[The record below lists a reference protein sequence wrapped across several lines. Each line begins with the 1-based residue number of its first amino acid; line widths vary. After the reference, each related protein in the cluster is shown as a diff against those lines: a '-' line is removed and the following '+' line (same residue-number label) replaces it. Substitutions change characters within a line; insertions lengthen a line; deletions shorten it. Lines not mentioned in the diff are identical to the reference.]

1 MKRILSVLLIL
12 PAMLYAQSQSLS
24 LQKAYELAEQNYP
37 LIKQRELIK
46 QTSEYSEENLGK
58 NFLPQIN
65 ISGQATY
72 QSAVTQVKLPAPG
85 IFIEPLSKD
94 QYRILGDVNQ
104 LIYDGGAIKQQK
116 GIQHLSDEV
125 EQQKIEVELY
135 KLKERINQIFLGVLF
150 LDEQLKQVDLVRSDL
165 NNGITRV
172 EAQINNGVALKSNLN
187 VLKAELLKTD
197 QRAIEIRS
205 SRKGY
210 IDVLSFFINQT
221 LPENI
226 RLEKPVVTGSVL
238 INDIQRPELKLYST
252 QEKLL
257 GGQYNMIGSRNKP
270 KASLFFQGGYGRP
283 SLNLFTNDFD
293 FFYTTGLRLN
303 WSIGGFYTE
312 KREKKIIELNQKS
325 IDIQKEVFLF
335 NTNAQLKQQQSEFDK
350 LQKLIATDNDIIDL
364 RIKVKDA
371 AKAQLENGVI
381 TANDY
386 LREVNAEDLAR
397 QNLITHQIQLL
408 QAQINYQAVIA
419 EQLIGFAII
428 QLAGLH

>member
-1 MKRILSVLLIL
+1 MKRLLTVLLIL
-12 PAMLYAQSQSLS
+12 PAMLYAQAQSLS
-24 LQKAYELAEQNYP
+24 LQKAYELAVQNYP

-46 QTSEYSEENLGK
+46 QTSEYGEENLGK
-58 NFLPQIN
+58 SFLPQIN

-104 LIYDGGAIKQQK
+104 LIYDGGGIKQQK

-150 LDEQLKQVDLVRSDL
+150 LDEQLKQVNLVKSDL

-172 EAQINNGVALKSNLN
+172 EAQVNNGVVLKSNLN
-187 VLKAELLKTD
+187 VLKAELLKAD
-197 QRAIEIRS
+197 QRVIEIRS

-210 IDVLSFFINQT
+210 IDVLGFFINQT
-221 LPENI
+221 LPEEI
-226 RLEKPVVTGSVL
+226 KLEKPVVAGSVL
-238 INDIQRPELKLYST
+238 TNDIQRPELKLYST

-257 GGQYNMIGSRNKP
+257 GGQYKMIGSRNKP

-408 QAQINYQAVIA
+408 QAQINYQTISGK
-419 EQLIGFAII
+419 L
-428 QLAGLH
+428 

>member
-1 MKRILSVLLIL
+1 MKRLLTVLLIL
-12 PAMLYAQSQSLS
+12 PLMLYAQTQSLS

-58 NFLPQIN
+58 GFLPQIN
-65 ISGQATY
+65 LSGHATY

-94 QYRILGDVNQ
+94 QYRILGDLNQ

-150 LDEQLKQVDLVRSDL
+150 LDEQLKQVDLVKSDL

-172 EAQINNGVALKSNLN
+172 EAQVSNGVALRSNLN
-187 VLKAELLKTD
+187 VLKAESLKAD

-210 IDVLSFFINQT
+210 IDVLSYFINQT
-221 LPENI
+221 LPEDI
-226 RLEKPVVTGSVL
+226 KLEKPVVTGSVL
-238 INDIQRPELKLYST
+238 TNDIQRPELKLYST

-257 GGQYNMIGSRNKP
+257 GGQYKMIVSRNRP

-335 NTNAQLKQQQSEFDK
+335 NTSAQLKQQQSEFDK

-397 QNLITHQIQLL
+397 QSLITHQIQLL
-408 QAQINYQAVIA
+408 QAQINYQTISGK
-419 EQLIGFAII
+419 L
-428 QLAGLH
+428 

>member
-58 NFLPQIN
+58 GFLPQIN
-65 ISGQATY
+65 LSGQATY

-165 NNGITRV
+165 NNGVTRV

-226 RLEKPVVTGSVL
+226 RLEKPVVTGSVM

-408 QAQINYQAVIA
+408 QAQINYQTISGK
-419 EQLIGFAII
+419 L
-428 QLAGLH
+428 

>member
-1 MKRILSVLLIL
+1 MKRLLTVLLIL
-12 PAMLYAQSQSLS
+12 PAMFNAQTQSLS

-58 NFLPQIN
+58 SFLPQIN

-150 LDEQLKQVDLVRSDL
+150 LDEQLKQVDLVKSDL

-172 EAQINNGVALKSNLN
+172 EAQVNNGVALKSNLN
-187 VLKAELLKTD
+187 VLKAESLKAD

-210 IDVLSFFINQT
+210 IDVLTFFINQT

-226 RLEKPVVTGSVL
+226 RLEKPVVAGSVL
-238 INDIQRPELKLYST
+238 TNDIQRPELKLYST

-257 GGQYNMIGSRNKP
+257 GGQYNMISSRNKP

-408 QAQINYQAVIA
+408 QAQINYQTISGK
-419 EQLIGFAII
+419 L
-428 QLAGLH
+428 

>member
-1 MKRILSVLLIL
+1 MKQLLTVLLIL
-12 PAMLYAQSQSLS
+12 PAMFYAQGQSLS

-58 NFLPQIN
+58 GFLPQIN
-65 ISGQATY
+65 LSGQATY

-150 LDEQLKQVDLVRSDL
+150 LDEQLKQVDLVKSDL
-165 NNGITRV
+165 NNGIIRV
-172 EAQINNGVALKSNLN
+172 EAQVNNGVALKSNLN
-187 VLKAELLKTD
+187 VLKAELLKAD
-197 QRAIEIRS
+197 QRAIEIKS

-226 RLEKPVVTGSVL
+226 KLEKPVVAGSVL
-238 INDIQRPELKLYST
+238 TNDIQRPELKLYST

-257 GGQYNMIGSRNKP
+257 GGQYKMIGSRNKP

-397 QNLITHQIQLL
+397 QSLITHQIQLL
-408 QAQINYQAVIA
+408 QAQINYQTISGK
-419 EQLIGFAII
+419 L
-428 QLAGLH
+428 

>member
-1 MKRILSVLLIL
+1 MKRILSALLIL

-58 NFLPQIN
+58 GFLPQIN
-65 ISGQATY
+65 LSGQATY

-165 NNGITRV
+165 NNGVTRV

-408 QAQINYQAVIA
+408 QAQINYQTISGK
-419 EQLIGFAII
+419 L
-428 QLAGLH
+428 

>member
-1 MKRILSVLLIL
+1 MKRLLIMLLLSL
-12 PAMLYAQSQSLS
+12 PAMFYAKGQSLS
-24 LQKAYELAEQNYP
+24 LQKAYELAQQNYP

-58 NFLPQIN
+58 GFLPQIN
-65 ISGQATY
+65 LSGQATY
-72 QSAVTQVKLPAPG
+72 QSDVTQVKLPAPG

-116 GIQHLSDEV
+116 GIQYLSDEV

-150 LDEQLKQVDLVRSDL
+150 LDEQLKQVDLVKTDL
-165 NNGITRV
+165 NNGITRMEV
-172 EAQINNGVALKSNLN
+172 QVNNGIALKSNLN
-187 VLKAELLKTD
+187 VLKAEFLKAD
-197 QRAIEIRS
+197 QRAIELKA

-210 IDVLSFFINQT
+210 IDVLSLFINQT
-221 LPENI
+221 LPENLK
-226 RLEKPVVTGSVL
+226 LEKPVIAGSVL
-238 INDIQRPELKLYST
+238 SNDIQRPELKLYST

-257 GGQYNMIGSRNKP
+257 GGQFKLVGSRNKP
-270 KASLFFQGGYGRP
+270 KASLFLQGGYGRP
-283 SLNLFTNDFD
+283 GLNLFTNEFD

-303 WSIGGFYTE
+303 WSIGGLYTE

-364 RIKVKDA
+364 RIKIKDA

-397 QNLITHQIQLL
+397 QSLITHQIQLL
-408 QAQINYQAVIA
+408 QAQINYQTISGK
-419 EQLIGFAII
+419 Q
-428 QLAGLH
+428 

>member
-1 MKRILSVLLIL
+1 MKRLPIVLLIL
-12 PAMLYAQSQSLS
+12 PAMLYAQGQSLS
-24 LQKAYELAEQNYP
+24 LQKAYELAVQNYP

-58 NFLPQIN
+58 GFLPQIN
-65 ISGQATY
+65 LSGQATY

-94 QYRILGDVNQ
+94 QYRIIGDVNQ

-116 GIQHLSDEV
+116 GIQHLSDEI

-150 LDEQLKQVDLVRSDL
+150 LDEQLKQVDLVKIDL

-172 EAQINNGVALKSNLN
+172 EAQVNNGVALKSNLN
-187 VLKAELLKTD
+187 VLKAELLKSD

-210 IDVLSFFINQT
+210 IDVLGFFINQT
-221 LPENI
+221 LPEDI
-226 RLEKPVVTGSVL
+226 KLEKPVVAGSVL
-238 INDIQRPELKLYST
+238 NSDIQRPELKLYST
-252 QEKLL
+252 QEKFL
-257 GGQYNMIGSRNKP
+257 GGQYKMIGSRNKP

-335 NTNAQLKQQQSEFDK
+335 NTNAQLRQQQSEFDK

-397 QNLITHQIQLL
+397 QSLITHQIQLL
-408 QAQINYQAVIA
+408 QAQINYQTISGK
-419 EQLIGFAII
+419 L
-428 QLAGLH
+428 